1 MAVVET
7 IKIEGDTSGIE
18 NKIQKLN
25 KTIEGLVDTV
35 EDVGTESKKSFDKM
49 DKESAETTKAVKKN

>member
-7 IKIEGDTSGIE
+7 IRIEGETSGIE

-25 KTIEGLVDTV
+25 NQVEGLVDSI

-49 DKESAETTKAVKKN
+49 DKESKETN